1 VVADGG
7 VAAAAVVVVADGGVA
22 AAAAAAAV
30 AAASH
35 LPAGRR
41 AQFEMWI
48 GYTSGIASTGDGFG
62 RRASGL

>member
-1 VVADGG
+1 
-7 VAAAAVVVVADGGVA
+7 
-22 AAAAAAAV
+22 V

-48 GYTSGIASTGDGFG
+48 GYTSAIASTGDGFG